1 MDLKNYLL
9 QETPQKSQSVALHEG
24 DYRISLS
31 FKRGSDRVS
40 QVFITNKAFV
50 EKFGLIEYSIVNN
63 SGRLYTIDS
72 DGNPNRASVFF
83 INNK

>member
-83 INNK
+83 INSK